1 MIRLVR
7 FVIVF
12 ALLTQVTHAAWVF
25 ENISRTKGNQW
36 DFIMSYV
43 FAISLET
50 SIFIFTMEAKVRIAI
65 FFAVVSTLINLL
77 YYWIQVGFTLEF
89 WSMVVISPIIPT
101 TIYYYSE
108 LITDDRDKK
117 AQELVPQSFPEYV
130 VPEPITTVAQQP
142 VQVNEP
148 AKWSQSMEEPEPIL
162 QTFENGEPV
171 NPLREQF
178 KPLADSAQ
186 EYDFIDRIE
195 PTPPGAWGMPKISN
209 KKMGKTKNK

>member
-1 MIRLVR
+1 
-7 FVIVF
+7 
-12 ALLTQVTHAAWVF
+12 
-25 ENISRTKGNQW
+25 
-36 DFIMSYV
+36 MSYV

-117 AQELVPQSFPEYV
+117 AQELVPQNFPEYA
-130 VPEPITTVAQQP
+130 VPEPITTVVQQP

-148 AKWSQSMEEPEPIL
+148 VEETEPIL

-171 NPLREQF
+171 NPISREQF

-186 EYDFIDRIE
+186 DYDFIDRIE
-195 PTPPGAWGMPKISN
+195 PTPPGAWGMPKITN
-209 KKMGKTKNK
+209 KRTKK

>member
-36 DFIMSYV
+36 DFLMSYV
-43 FAISLET
+43 FAVSLET
-50 SIFIFTMEAKVRIAI
+50 SIFIFTMEAKIRTAV

-89 WSMVVISPIIPT
+89 WSMVVISPIIPI

-108 LITDDRDKK
+108 LITEDNNKK
-117 AQELVPQSFPEYV
+117 DADLMPELNNNDYIPVQNV
-130 VPEPITTVAQQP
+130 APIPQP
-142 VQVNEP
+142 VVYDTTTEQIKEV
-148 AKWSQSMEEPEPIL
+148 EPIL

-171 NPLREQF
+171 NPLREQI

-186 EYDFIDRIE
+186 EYNFIDRIE

>member
-1 MIRLVR
+1 MIKLVR

-50 SIFIFTMEAKVRIAI
+50 SIFIFTMEAKIKTAI
-65 FFAVVSTLINLL
+65 FFAIVSTLINLL

-89 WSMVVISPIIPT
+89 WSMVVISPIIPI

-108 LITDDRDKK
+108 LIKDTNASNIPEKEEPQVEYEQAPSYTNQPQPIL
-117 AQELVPQSFPEYV
+117 AQETD
-130 VPEPITTVAQQP
+130 PIF
-142 VQVNEP
+142 
-148 AKWSQSMEEPEPIL
+148 

-171 NPLREQF
+171 NPLTEST
-178 KPLADSAQ
+178 KPIADSAQ
-186 EYDFIDRIE
+186 DHDFIDRIE
-195 PTPPGAWGMPKISN
+195 PTPPGVWGTPKTSG
-209 KKMGKTKNK
+209 KKAKPLIPKAK

>member
-25 ENISRTKGNQW
+25 ENISRTKGSQW
-36 DFIMSYV
+36 DFLMSYV

-50 SIFIFTMEAKVRIAI
+50 SIFIFTMEAKVRIAV

-89 WSMVVISPIIPT
+89 WSMVVISPIIPI

-108 LITDDRDKK
+108 LIKGTNDIPKIED
-117 AQELVPQSFPEYV
+117 QLITQSFSEYAY
-130 VPEPITTVAQQP
+130 PEPDKNQKATFESIQEQ
-142 VQVNEP
+142 
-148 AKWSQSMEEPEPIL
+148 EPIL

-171 NPLREQF
+171 NPID
-178 KPLADSAQ
+178 KPMADSAQ

-195 PTPPGAWGMPKISN
+195 PTPPGAWGTPKIAN
-209 KKMGKTKNK
+209 KRTKK